1 MMGVFFLGNQRFE
14 TREAELKPL
23 GPRDVLVRNEAAG
36 VCGTDIHIYHGEK
49 GSADVTPPVVLGHE
63 YAGIVEQVGAEVTTV
78 RPGDAVTVDP
88 NIYCGQCPACRM
100 GKKQNCHHLVAV
112 GVNFNGGFA
121 QYSVVPEQQAFRL
134 APGVS
139 LEAGAMAEP
148 LACCLH
154 GIDRVG
160 ILPGQSVCVIGGGA
174 IGLMMV
180 QLARL
185 SGAGFVALSE
195 PVAMRREIG
204 LSLGAD
210 FAFDPLSQDPAAA
223 LSARLGAEG
232 VDVVIECVGN
242 TAATRQAFTIAAQGA
257 HVLLFSVPSVDAT
270 TPLPLFDVFH
280 KELTIYGSLINPD
293 THQRAVNLINAG
305 RIQMAPLITHRFPLD
320 QVEEAI
326 LAQQGNESIKV
337 LVKPWQL

>member
-1 MMGVFFLGNQRFE
+1 
-14 TREAELKPL
+14 
-23 GPRDVLVRNEAAG
+23 
-36 VCGTDIHIYHGEK
+36 
-49 GSADVTPPVVLGHE
+49 
-63 YAGIVEQVGAEVTTV
+63 
-78 RPGDAVTVDP
+78 
-88 NIYCGQCPACRM
+88 
-100 GKKQNCHHLVAV
+100 
-112 GVNFNGGFA
+112 
-121 QYSVVPEQQAFRL
+121 
-134 APGVS
+134 
-139 LEAGAMAEP
+139 MAEP

-180 QLARL
+180 QLTRL

-210 FAFDPLSQDPAAA
+210 FAFDPLSQDPAAT

-242 TAATRQAFTIAAQGA
+242 TAATRQAFAVAAQGA

-337 LVKPWQL
+337 LVKPWQV

>member
-1 MMGVFFLGNQRFE
+1 MKGVFFLGNQRFE

-160 ILPGQSVCVIGGGA
+160 ILPGQSVCV
-174 IGLMMV
+174 
-180 QLARL
+180 
-185 SGAGFVALSE
+185 
-195 PVAMRREIG
+195 AMRREIG

-210 FAFDPLSQDPAAA
+210 FAFDPLSQDPAAT

-242 TAATRQAFTIAAQGA
+242 TAATRQAFAVAAQGA

-337 LVKPWQL
+337 LVKPWQV